1 MKPALSAVCLVV
13 ALAGCYRNVPT
24 EPVAVATGTEVVVD
38 LSSSG
43 TTRLTPTLGNF
54 ATRVQGTVTAADGG
68 HLTIGLS
75 SVTRRGELQ
84 PTQYH
89 GETISLDGSD
99 IEQVF
104 TRTVARRRTTT
115 AFIALGAVGVGLVY
129 ALAKAVGIL
138 ESSGTGNPTPPV
150 P

>member
-1 MKPALSAVCLVV
+1 MKPAWSVVCLVV

-24 EPVAVATGTEVVVD
+24 EPVAVSTGTEVVVE
-38 LSSSG
+38 LTSSG
-43 TTRLTPTLGNF
+43 TTRLTPTIGSF
-54 ATRVQGTVTAADGG
+54 VTKVQGMVTAADGG
-68 HLTIGLS
+68 HLTVGLS
-75 SVTRRGELQ
+75 AVTRRGELH

-89 GETISLDGSD
+89 GETISLDTGD
-99 IEQVF
+99 IEQIF
-104 TRTVARRRTTT
+104 TRTVARGRTTT
-115 AFIALGAVGVGLVY
+115 AFIALGAVSVGLIY